1 MLQKNI
7 DLTFKILG
15 KSSDEEIKYIINY
28 PSLLVIPIK
37 KYLKKTIKNGCRTDY
52 NCGNLLNPYNNGS
65 NFVRRLDFR
74 KSTKPDIDMISF
86 KNRLS
91 NAGFMVQ
98 KKKFTITKKI
108 SGKDNRVRKR
118 NKSTGNVFINQNIIE
133 NINQCSF
140 IDDIKGTKDYN
151 DSFEDYKLSIDCSF
165 YDDK

>member
-1 MLQKNI
+1 MLA
-7 DLTFKILG
+7 LWFK
-15 KSSDEEIKYIINY
+15 
-28 PSLLVIPIK
+28 
-37 KYLKKTIKNGCRTDY
+37 
-52 NCGNLLNPYNNGS
+52 
-65 NFVRRLDFR
+65 
-74 KSTKPDIDMISF
+74 
-86 KNRLS
+86 
-91 NAGFMVQ
+91 